1 LQLYQMQ
8 LNVPDDHE
16 AAQIVVYLALSE
28 EL

>member
-1 LQLYQMQ
+1 MQ